1 MCVGGRRWGEGGFP
15 LVAAQGCVLAGWHP
29 QLAGRIACDA
39 RRGWGGGIMVAR
51 EQVDRIDR
59 GHPWTS
65 GHLGQRTLALPRLLG
80 SSEARNRL

>member
-1 MCVGGRRWGEGGFP
+1 VCVGGGRRGGFSP
-15 LVAAQGCVLAGWHP
+15 ESLVVLAGWHP

-39 RRGWGGGIMVAR
+39 RRGVGVGWGGIMVAR